1 MLDLNYFDIAEY
13 AGNKALDELYKAYLI
28 YIEPI
33 SRALTNNNIHVVS
46 YDFKENHD
54 IDILS
59 SNLTVRDIDVD
70 SADPINALH
79 WSSYLIAL
87 REAEAK
93 YCINAAIFFQMKMES
108 VINDIIDNNLLGKSF
123 YEKWKNFL
131 MSHNATPEEL
141 NYFNGYCENIYRKM
155 RNTTIHAKQ
164 RFGIINAE
172 LFRFPHVHKYIKFGW
187 YSFVFLLNKTNGLN
201 MNYEDN
207 WLQIC
212 QSIHRIPANISEE
225 DFCDMS
231 ILSGEMSKKHYDYI
245 NQNL

>member
-1 MLDLNYFDIAEY
+1 MLDLNDFDIAQY
-13 AGNKALDELYKAYLI
+13 AGNTAIDELYKAYRI
-28 YIEPI
+28 YIEPV
-33 SRALTNNNIHVVS
+33 SKALANNNIHVVS

-70 SADPINALH
+70 SSDPINALH
-79 WSSYLIAL
+79 WSNYLTAL

-93 YCINAAIFFQMKMES
+93 YCINAAIFFQIKMES
-108 VINDIIDNNLLGKSF
+108 VINDVIEENLSELSF
-123 YEKWKNFL
+123 YRKWNQFL
-131 MSHNATPEEL
+131 KSHNATQEEL
-141 NYFNGYCENIYRKM
+141 DHFNRYCDNIYRKM

-172 LFRFPHVHKYIKFGW
+172 LFRFPYVYKYIKFGW

-201 MNYEDN
+201 MNSEDN

-212 QSIHRIPANISEE
+212 QSIHRIPANISAE

-231 ILSGEMSKKHYDYI
+231 ILSEKMSKKHYDYI

>member
-1 MLDLNYFDIAEY
+1 MLDLNNFDIAQY
-13 AGNKALDELYKAYLI
+13 AGNKALDELYKAYRI
-28 YIEPI
+28 YVEPI
-33 SRALTNNNIHVVS
+33 SKALANNNIHVVS

-70 SADPINALH
+70 SSDPINALH
-79 WSSYLIAL
+79 WSSYLTAL

-93 YCINAAIFFQMKMES
+93 YCINAVIFFQIKMES
-108 VINDIIDNNLLGKSF
+108 VINDVIEENLSELSF
-123 YEKWKNFL
+123 YRKWNQFL
-131 MSHNATPEEL
+131 KSHNATQEEL
-141 NYFNGYCENIYRKM
+141 DHFNRYCDNIYRKM

-172 LFRFPHVHKYIKFGW
+172 LFRFPYVYKYIKFGW
-187 YSFVFLLNKTNGLN
+187 YSFIFLLNKTNGLN

-212 QSIHRIPANISEE
+212 QYIHCIPANISAE

-231 ILSGEMSKKHYDYI
+231 ILSEKMSKKHYDYI